1 MDFIIM
7 DLEWNNTYARKT
19 KGFINEIIEIGAVK
33 LDENLNFKDKFS
45 CLVRPQIG
53 KKLRGSVK
61 ELTNIT
67 NEEVRSGEPFTKVF
81 SSFRRWIGSE
91 CVLLTWGDGDIRVLI
106 DNYKYLNGID
116 TIPFLSYYA
125 DMQAYI
131 QSVLG
136 TPKSRQIG
144 LSTAAQELG
153 IDESCFSH
161 HRAYD
166 DSLLSAECL
175 KKVYSKDAFKPYI
188 RVCNDEFYARLTF
201 KAHPISNITA
211 RLLTKAFLIINARY
225 VPVNASRQSSGHIQT
240 SISAA
245 NITARTATER
255 SEWRSDSSSTMTES
269 ISGKRFHLSCP
280 SRLTQKKQLRI
291 ARNKPPRQ

>member
-116 TIPFLSYYA
+116 TVPFLSYYA

-153 IDESCFSH
+153 IDERVSRITEPMMTAFS
-161 HRAYD
+161 
-166 DSLLSAECL
+166 
-175 KKVYSKDAFKPYI
+175 
-188 RVCNDEFYARLTF
+188 
-201 KAHPISNITA
+201 
-211 RLLTKAFLIINARY
+211 
-225 VPVNASRQSSGHIQT
+225 
-240 SISAA
+240 
-245 NITARTATER
+245 
-255 SEWRSDSSSTMTES
+255 
-269 ISGKRFHLSCP
+269 
-280 SRLTQKKQLRI
+280 
-291 ARNKPPRQ
+291 ARNV

>member
-153 IDESCFSH
+153 IDAEQFLTPQSLRRQPSQRGMPEKSLFKRRIQALYQRVQRRVLCA
-161 HRAYD
+161 AYIQGAPD
-166 DSLLSAECL
+166 
-175 KKVYSKDAFKPYI
+175 KQYSQPAY
-188 RVCNDEFYARLTF
+188 
-201 KAHPISNITA
+201 
-211 RLLTKAFLIINARY
+211 
-225 VPVNASRQSSGHIQT
+225 
-240 SISAA
+240 
-245 NITARTATER
+245 
-255 SEWRSDSSSTMTES
+255 
-269 ISGKRFHLSCP
+269 
-280 SRLTQKKQLRI
+280 
-291 ARNKPPRQ
+291 

>member
-1 MDFIIM
+1 M
-7 DLEWNNTYARKT
+7 
-19 KGFINEIIEIGAVK
+19 
-33 LDENLNFKDKFS
+33 
-45 CLVRPQIG
+45 
-53 KKLRGSVK
+53 
-61 ELTNIT
+61 TNIT

-116 TIPFLSYYA
+116 TVPFLSYYA

-153 IDESCFSH
+153 IDESSFSH

-175 KKVYSKDAFKPYI
+175 KKVYSKGAFKPYI
-188 RVCNDEFYARLTF
+188 RECNDEFYARLTF
-201 KAHPISNITA
+201 KAHPISNIHSP
-211 RLLTKAFLIINARY
+211 LIDKSVLDYKCEIC
-225 VPVNASRQSSGHIQT
+225 
-240 SISAA
+240 
-245 NITARTATER
+245 
-255 SEWRSDSSSTMTES
+255 
-269 ISGKRFHLSCP
+269 SGKCEQTKQWSYSNQYFRSKYYCPHCDRTVRVAVRF
-280 SRLTQKKQLRI
+280 KQYYDRI
-291 ARNKPPRQ
+291 DIRKTVSLVVPEPVDAEETAQDSEK

>member
-106 DNYKYLNGID
+106 DN
-116 TIPFLSYYA
+116 
-125 DMQAYI
+125 
-131 QSVLG
+131 
-136 TPKSRQIG
+136 
-144 LSTAAQELG
+144 
-153 IDESCFSH
+153 
-161 HRAYD
+161 
-166 DSLLSAECL
+166 
-175 KKVYSKDAFKPYI
+175 
-188 RVCNDEFYARLTF
+188 
-201 KAHPISNITA
+201 
-211 RLLTKAFLIINARY
+211 
-225 VPVNASRQSSGHIQT
+225 
-240 SISAA
+240 
-245 NITARTATER
+245 
-255 SEWRSDSSSTMTES
+255 
-269 ISGKRFHLSCP
+269 
-280 SRLTQKKQLRI
+280 
-291 ARNKPPRQ
+291 

>member
-1 MDFIIM
+1 MQSVLIYNTVWFFNKNSDFEIHIFKGCFDGFYNHGSRM
-7 DLEWNNTYARKT
+7 EQHLCAKT

-45 CLVRPQIG
+45 CLIKPQIG

-81 SSFRRWIGSE
+81 SSFRRWVGSE
-91 CVLLTWGDGDIRVLI
+91 SILLTWGDGDIRVLI

-144 LSTAAQELG
+144 LSAAAQELG
-153 IDESCFSH
+153 VDESAFSH

-175 KKVYSKDAFKPYI
+175 KKVYSKSAFKPYV
-188 RVCNDEFYARLTF
+188 RECNDEFYARL
-201 KAHPISNITA
+201 SL
-211 RLLTKAFLIINARY
+211 RLIR
-225 VPVNASRQSSGHIQT
+225 
-240 SISAA
+240 
-245 NITARTATER
+245 
-255 SEWRSDSSSTMTES
+255 
-269 ISGKRFHLSCP
+269 
-280 SRLTQKKQLRI
+280 
-291 ARNKPPRQ
+291 

>member
-67 NEEVRSGEPFTKVF
+67 NEEVRSGEQFTKVF

-106 DNYKYLNGID
+106 DNYKYLNGIN
-116 TIPFLSYYA
+116 TVPFLSYYA

-153 IDESCFSH
+153 IDESSFSH

-188 RVCNDEFYARLTF
+188 RECNDEFYARLTF
-201 KAHPISNITA
+201 KAHPISNIHSP
-211 RLLTKAFLIINARY
+211 LIDKSVLDYKCEIC
-225 VPVNASRQSSGHIQT
+225 
-240 SISAA
+240 
-245 NITARTATER
+245 
-255 SEWRSDSSSTMTES
+255 
-269 ISGKRFHLSCP
+269 SGKCEQ
-280 SRLTQKKQLRI
+280 TKQWSYSNQYFR
-291 ARNKPPRQ
+291 

>member
-33 LDENLNFKDKFS
+33 LDKNLNFKDKFS
-45 CLVRPQIG
+45 CLIKPQIG

-81 SSFRRWIGSE
+81 SSFRRWVGSE
-91 CVLLTWGDGDIRVLI
+91 SILLTWGDGDIRVLI

-144 LSTAAQELG
+144 LSAAAQELG
-153 IDESCFSH
+153 VDESAFSH

-175 KKVYSKDAFKPYI
+175 KKVYSKSAFKPYI
-188 RVCNDEFYARLTF
+188 RECNDEFYARLSF
-201 KAHPISNITA
+201 KAHPISNIHSP
-211 RLLTKAFLIINARY
+211 LIDKSVLDYRCEIC
-225 VPVNASRQSSGHIQT
+225 
-240 SISAA
+240 
-245 NITARTATER
+245 
-255 SEWRSDSSSTMTES
+255 
-269 ISGKRFHLSCP
+269 SGKCEQTKQWAFSNQYFRSRYYCPNCDRTVRVAVRF
-280 SRLTQKKQLRI
+280 KQYYDRI
-291 ARNKPPRQ
+291 DIRKTVSLVVPEAPENAEETAQDNEK

>member
-1 MDFIIM
+1 MKKSEAASRSPRFFE
-7 DLEWNNTYARKT
+7 LSP
-19 KGFINEIIEIGAVK
+19 
-33 LDENLNFKDKFS
+33 LDS
-45 CLVRPQIG
+45 
-53 KKLRGSVK
+53 
-61 ELTNIT
+61 
-67 NEEVRSGEPFTKVF
+67 
-81 SSFRRWIGSE
+81 SE

-106 DNYKYLNGID
+106 DNYKYLNGIN
-116 TIPFLSYYA
+116 TVPFLSYYA

-188 RVCNDEFYARLTF
+188 RECNDEFYARLTF
-201 KAHPISNITA
+201 KAHPISNIHSP
-211 RLLTKAFLIINARY
+211 LIDKSVLDYKCEIC
-225 VPVNASRQSSGHIQT
+225 
-240 SISAA
+240 
-245 NITARTATER
+245 
-255 SEWRSDSSSTMTES
+255 
-269 ISGKRFHLSCP
+269 SGKCEQTKQWSYSNQYFRSKYYCPHCDRTVRVAVRF
-280 SRLTQKKQLRI
+280 KQYYDRI
-291 ARNKPPRQ
+291 DIRKTVSLVVPEPVDAEETAQDSEK